1 MVGLQ
6 DITILC
12 NSILEWHKECN
23 SQMLAGL
30 RWNGD
35 YIKLH
40 YTFAIPPH
48 FECKNPP
55 HLGGV
60 LCWVISKSRTWRKRT
75 PRGEQPP
82 KLVSFGKLVNFGG
95 CSSWVVLFLCFL
107 IWKPPK
113 KETPPGGGG
122 SYNDQLCKTLH
133 TLCHSVLCLLAAT
146 ILYLL
151 EGTSLNLK
159 PIWMYDLGLFS
170 SGFRV

>member
-95 CSSWVVLFLCFL
+95 CSSGVVLFLSFL

-122 SYNDQLCKTLH
+122 FLQRSTLQDITYTLPFRLVPTSSYNPVPA
-133 TLCHSVLCLLAAT
+133 SR
-146 ILYLL
+146 Y
-151 EGTSLNLK
+151 K
-159 PIWMYDLGLFS
+159 PKP
-170 SGFRV
+170 